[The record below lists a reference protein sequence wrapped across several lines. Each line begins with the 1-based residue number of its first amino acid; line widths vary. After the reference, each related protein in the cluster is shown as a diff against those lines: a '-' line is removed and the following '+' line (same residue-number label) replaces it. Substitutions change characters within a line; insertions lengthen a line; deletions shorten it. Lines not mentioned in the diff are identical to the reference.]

1 MKPPIRTEALVAT
14 VIAGVLVLALAVLST
29 WASFSLFSG
38 LLGDDDP
45 TPKIAVTNPAD
56 SPSTVY
62 VLQSFYEDQ
71 NFVDGVFSSVAEAE
85 QWMEEIHGFF
95 VRSEPDTMNVY
106 EAGDFTYLITAY
118 EVDDHG

>member
-38 LLGDDDP
+38 LLGDGDP
-45 TPKIAVTNPAD
+45 TPKVAITNPAD
-56 SPSTVY
+56 SPNTVY
-62 VLQSFYEDQ
+62 VLQSFYDDLT
-71 NFVDGVFSSVAEAE
+71 FVDGVFSSESEAE
-85 QWMEEIHGFF
+85 KWIEDTHGSFE
-95 VRSEPDTMNVY
+95 RSEPDTMNVY
-106 EAGDFTYLITAY
+106 EAGDFTYLITTY

>member
-45 TPKIAVTNPAD
+45 TPKIAVTRPAD
-56 SPSTVY
+56 TTNTVY
-62 VLQSFYEDQ
+62 VLQSFYDDLT
-71 NFVDGVFSSVAEAE
+71 FVDGVFSSESEAE
-85 QWMEEIHGFF
+85 KWIEDTHGSFE
-95 VRSEPDTMNVY
+95 RSEPDTMNVY

>member
-1 MKPPIRTEALVAT
+1 MTSGWERR
-14 VIAGVLVLALAVLST
+14 GLVLFALGLLTLGVVLSIAT
-29 WASFSLFSG
+29 DRLMGS
-38 LLGDDDP
+38 DEM
-45 TPKIAVTNPAD
+45 TPGKIAVTNPAD